1 MASQGVR
8 RLHFR
13 AAPHLLGKPP
23 HRAKGTAC
31 SEETWWQSRLSARL
45 CLLQVLGPGG
55 LCLILCPL
63 NIVCVCMWLVQSGL
77 KLVSDVAKFLSG
89 QVETNWFTSV
99 IVSDKSAVASE
110 RSQVAK
116 RTCS

>member
-1 MASQGVR
+1 MEAEPALSTPLPPAGPWAGRPVPDTALSTLCVGV
-8 RLHFR
+8 
-13 AAPHLLGKPP
+13 
-23 HRAKGTAC
+23 
-31 SEETWWQSRLSARL
+31 
-45 CLLQVLGPGG
+45 
-55 LCLILCPL
+55 
-63 NIVCVCMWLVQSGL
+63 WLVLSDL

-99 IVSDKSAVASE
+99 IVSDKSAITSE